1 MLKLSH
7 KQLDVYQYGLKL
19 VTEVYEL
26 TKTFPSEERYLLV
39 NQLRRAVVSVCSN
52 LAEGAARKSKK
63 ETVRF
68 YEISRSSLVEIDTQ
82 IEISLLLQYLKANQ
96 IKKMEE
102 YLESC
107 FRMMSKMISNIEL
120 GLSEADK
127 RRSE

>member
-19 VTEVYEL
+19 VKEVYEL
-26 TKTFPSEERYLLV
+26 TKVFPSEERFLIV

-52 LAEGAARKSKK
+52 LAEGAARKSKIEK
-63 ETVRF
+63 CRF

-82 IEISLLLQYLKANQ
+82 IEISLLLQYLQLNQ
-96 IKKMEE
+96 IKQLEA

-107 FRMMSKMISNIEL
+107 FRMMSKMITNLEI
-120 GLSEADK
+120 GMSEESKAI
-127 RRSE
+127 S